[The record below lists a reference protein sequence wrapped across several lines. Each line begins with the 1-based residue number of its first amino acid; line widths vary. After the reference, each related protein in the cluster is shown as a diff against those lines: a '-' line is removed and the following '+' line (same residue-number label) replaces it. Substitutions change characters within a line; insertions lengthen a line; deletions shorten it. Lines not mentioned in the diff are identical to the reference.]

1 MKVRFDFTTVKHQS
15 ASLLAKLYPDSPKVH
30 EWRTKSFQID
40 RKHPAPGFF
49 LQNPGNLLYY
59 QSRGLVYMKESK
71 TIQAVPGSGVLCAVG
86 AAGVRITET
95 GGAGGASP
103 VCFNDRMYQN

>member
-1 MKVRFDFTTVKHQS
+1 MADKKFSKRQEPSGPGIF
-15 ASLLAKLYPDSPKVH
+15 LAKSL
-30 EWRTKSFQID
+30 KSVIL
-40 RKHPAPGFF
+40 P
-49 LQNPGNLLYY
+49 
-59 QSRGLVYMKESK
+59 
-71 TIQAVPGSGVLCAVG
+71 IQGVG